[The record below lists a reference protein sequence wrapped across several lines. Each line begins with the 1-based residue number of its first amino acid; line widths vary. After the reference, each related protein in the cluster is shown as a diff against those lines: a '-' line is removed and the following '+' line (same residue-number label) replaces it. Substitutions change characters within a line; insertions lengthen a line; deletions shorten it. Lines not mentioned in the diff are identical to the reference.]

1 MSHSTYISCASWE
14 ERFMQSIYQD
24 YDKYKFNKI
33 VLFYFQEYRF
43 YSLSSNNI
51 EKIEAFAIQH
61 NILIEKVTLVFND
74 QIEIYNKVEHILLN
88 LSKNNHYLNIATMP
102 RHLIYLC
109 LDLLTTHKYTFE
121 ILYYIPDSYG
131 NEIAKNPDIPQ
142 LLIKHS
148 GIFEADKETLLI
160 ISAGLDK
167 ERIFQLYY
175 YFEPYK
181 TIILEEKYNY
191 SKIEKEERLDFQKS
205 LSEIHNL
212 DFFEI
217 DSFTENNIFNFM
229 EQELTSDIKE
239 YNTLLCAI
247 GPKIAS
253 LEFFKFHKLHPNT
266 GIVYALSQDYSK
278 DYSVGI
284 DKKHIFSRTS
294 KFFS

>member
-1 MSHSTYISCASWE
+1 MLHNTYISCASWE
-14 ERFMQSIYQD
+14 ERFVQSIYDD
-24 YDKYKFNKI
+24 YNKYKFDKI
-33 VLFYFQEYRF
+33 ILFYFQEERF
-43 YSLSSNNI
+43 FNLSHNNI
-51 EKIEAFAIQH
+51 EKIQAFAIE
-61 NILIEKVTLVFND
+61 NKIAIEKIGLPFND
-74 QIEIYNKVEHILLN
+74 QIKIYNETEHILSD
-88 LSKNNHYLNIATMP
+88 LSKNSHYLNIATMP
-102 RHLIYLC
+102 RHLIYIC
-109 LDLLTTHKYTFE
+109 LDLLTAHKYSFE
-121 ILYYIPDSYG
+121 VLYYIPDSYG

-160 ISAGLDK
+160 VSAGLDK

-181 TIILEEKYNY
+181 TIILEEKQNY
-191 SKIEKEERLDFQKS
+191 SEIKKEERLDFQKS
-205 LSEIHNL
+205 LSEISNL

-217 DSFTENNIFNFM
+217 DSFTENNIFDFM
-229 EQELTSDIKE
+229 QTQLTSDIKE
-239 YNTLLCAI
+239 FNTLLCAI

-253 LEFFKFHKLHPNT
+253 LEFFKFNKHYPNT

-294 KFFS
+294 NFFN

>member
-1 MSHSTYISCASWE
+1 MSHNTYITCASWE
-14 ERFMQSIYQD
+14 ERFLQSIYDD
-24 YDKYKFNKI
+24 YDKYKFDKI
-33 VLFYFQEYRF
+33 ILFYFKEDRF
-43 YSLSSNNI
+43 FNLSSDNI
-51 EKIEAFAIQH
+51 EKIETFAKKNHIE
-61 NILIEKVTLVFND
+61 IKKVALIFND
-74 QIEIYNKVEHILLN
+74 QIKIYGEADRV
-88 LSKNNHYLNIATMP
+88 LSALGKNDHYLNITTMP
-102 RHLIYLC
+102 RHLIYIC
-109 LDLLTTHKYTFE
+109 LDLLSTHKHTFE
-121 ILYYIPDSYG
+121 VLYYIPDSYG

-181 TIILEEKYNY
+181 TIILEEKQNY
-191 SKIEKEERLDFQKS
+191 SEIKKGERLNFQKS

-212 DFFEI
+212 DFFKI

-229 EQELTSDIKE
+229 EKELTADIKE

-253 LEFFKFHKLHPNT
+253 LEFFKFNKLYPNT

-278 DYSVGI
+278 DYSVGL
-284 DKKHIFSRTS
+284 DKKHIFLRKSN
-294 KFFS
+294 FFS